1 MKDNSETRGS
11 TTGTQGNVQSETSQQ
26 KKGSQ
31 FANQARIRPGNNP
44 GPDQDQEEQSTNESR
59 QSATQQPGKSGP
71 VASHSGSTGTGSGQ
85 ISPQT
90 HDTANANKSGQS
102 GSSGRGNQNS

>member
-11 TTGTQGNVQSETSQQ
+11 TTGTQGNAESESTQQ

-31 FANQARIRPGNNP
+31 QFANQANRPGNAP
-44 GPDQDQEEQSTNESR
+44 GRPNQDQEDQGTNQSRE
-59 QSATQQPGKSGP
+59 SATQRPAKSGP
-71 VASHSGSTGTGSGQ
+71 VASHAGNTGTGSGQ

-90 HDTANANKSGQS
+90 HDTANAGRSG
-102 GSSGRGNQNS
+102 GTPDRGNQNS